1 MPQVGE
7 RGKINK
13 LKGNYRV
20 LPDLNHPS
28 VVDALASFIQ
38 YLDEAKEPPQ
48 NINLT

>member
-28 VVDALASFIQ
+28 VVDALASFITCC
-38 YLDEAKEPPQ
+38 
-48 NINLT
+48 ILTRQKSHLKI